1 MKKTKTTIRR
11 QLLKLRDPWERLDPD
26 EAKRVDVAGRFDFFW
41 VVLEA
46 GMPGLMLRLPGV
58 PQPLPRLPKLKNL
71 VASFRSVSGGSAF
84 VLGLKERS
92 QVEIFETLCRDVVEA
107 GEAGED
113 RDEALSRALQRT
125 RRWYHLLRGGKT
137 IGLSVEE
144 QRGLVGELAFLRN
157 LVSAFGSETAIEAWT
172 GPTGSAKDFEL
183 IGSCVEVK
191 ARRVAAK
198 PFVAIS
204 SEDQLAD
211 VKGSRL
217 CLRVVN
223 VASAVLPEGQSLH
236 DHVRMTAVLFEE
248 EGSAF
253 EAWEETLYSTG
264 YDPENDYD
272 GRRWLLGAASDYEV
286 KEGFPRISS
295 PLASGVENVR
305 YSIALDACETFKL
318 EDDLIDVIREG
329 LEHELSR
336 RIPS

>member
-1 MKKTKTTIRR
+1 MALRR
-11 QLLKLRDPWERLDPD
+11 
-26 EAKRVDVAGRFDFFW
+26 
-41 VVLEA
+41 
-46 GMPGLMLRLPGV
+46 RLPPDV
-58 PQPLPRLPKLKNL
+58 PSLPSLPKPLQRLPKLKNL
-71 VASFRSVSGGSAF
+71 VASFRPVLGGTAF

-107 GEAGED
+107 GEAGTD

-137 IGLSVEE
+137 NGLSVEE
-144 QRGLVGELAFLRN
+144 QRGLVGELAFLRD
-157 LVSAFGSETAIEAWT
+157 LVSAFGPDTAIEAWT

-211 VKGSRL
+211 VEGSRL

-236 DHVRMTAVLFEE
+236 DHVRMTAEMFEE
-248 EGSAF
+248 DGAAF

-264 YDPENDYD
+264 YDPENSYD
-272 GRRWLLGAASDYEV
+272 DRRWLLGAATDYEV
-286 KEGFPRISS
+286 KEGFPRISA
-295 PLASGVENVR
+295 PLAPGVENVR
-305 YSIALDACETFKL
+305 YSIALDACEPFKL
-318 EDDLIDVIREG
+318 EGDLIDVIRKGIEN
-329 LEHELSR
+329 E
-336 RIPS
+336 

>member
-1 MKKTKTTIRR
+1 MMIRR
-11 QLLKLRDPWERLDPD
+11 LLLKPRDPWERLDPN
-26 EAKRVDVAGRFDFFW
+26 EAKRVDFAGSFDFFW

-46 GMPGLMLRLPGV
+46 GMPGLMLRLPSV
-58 PQPLPRLPKLKNL
+58 PNPLPRLPKLKNL
-71 VASFRSVSGGSAF
+71 IVSFRPVSSGSAF
-84 VLGLKERS
+84 VLALKERS

-107 GEAGED
+107 GETGAN

-144 QRGLVGELAFLRN
+144 QRGLVGELAFLRE
-157 LVSAFGSETAIEAWT
+157 LVAAFGPETAIEAWT

-211 VKGSRL
+211 VEGSRM

-236 DHVRMTAVLFEE
+236 DHVRITAAMFEE
-248 EGSAF
+248 DGAAF

-264 YDPENDYD
+264 YDPESDYD
-272 GRRWLLGAASDYEV
+272 DRRWLLGTVTDYEV
-286 KEGFPRISS
+286 TEGFPRISA
-295 PLASGVENVR
+295 PLALGVENVR
-305 YSIALDACETFKL
+305 YAIALDACEPFKL
-318 EDDLIDVIREG
+318 EGDLIDVIRKG
-329 LEHELSR
+329 LQHE
-336 RIPS
+336 

>member
-1 MKKTKTTIRR
+1 MKTKTRR
-11 QLLKLRDPWERLDPD
+11 LLLKPRDPWKRLDPD

-41 VVLEA
+41 VVLDA
-46 GMPGLMLRLPGV
+46 GMPGLMLRLPNL

-71 VASFRSVSGGSAF
+71 VASFRPVSVGSAF

-107 GEAGED
+107 GEAGAD
-113 RDEALSRALQRT
+113 HDEALARALQRT

-137 IGLSVEE
+137 NGLSVEE
-144 QRGLVGELAFLRN
+144 QRGLVGELAFLRE
-157 LVSAFGSETAIEAWT
+157 LVIAFGPNTAIEAWT

-211 VKGSRL
+211 VEGSRL
-217 CLRVVN
+217 CLRVAN

-236 DHVRMTAVLFEE
+236 DHVRMTAEMFEE
-248 EGSAF
+248 DGGAF

-264 YDPENDYD
+264 YDPENEYD
-272 GRRWLLGAASDYEV
+272 DRRWLLGRAAHYEV

-295 PLASGVENVR
+295 PLAPGVENVR
-305 YSIALDACETFKL
+305 YAIALEACEPFRL
-318 EDDLIDVIREG
+318 EDELIDVIAKG
-329 LEHELSR
+329 LEHE
-336 RIPS
+336 

>member
-1 MKKTKTTIRR
+1 LKT
-11 QLLKLRDPWERLDPD
+11 RDPWERLEPD

-46 GMPGLMLRLPGV
+46 GIPGLMLRLLSL

-71 VASFRSVSGGSAF
+71 VASFRPVAGGSAF
-84 VLGLKERS
+84 VLGLKEIS

-107 GEAGED
+107 GEAGAD
-113 RDEALSRALQRT
+113 RDEALVRTLQRT

-137 IGLSVEE
+137 NGLSVEE
-144 QRGLVGELAFLRN
+144 QRGLVGELAFLRE
-157 LVSAFGSETAIEAWT
+157 LVVAFGPETAIEAWT

-211 VKGSRL
+211 VDDSRL
-217 CLRVVN
+217 FLRVVN

-236 DHVRMTAVLFEE
+236 DHVQITAAMFEKD
-248 EGSAF
+248 GGAF

-264 YDPENDYD
+264 YDSENGYD
-272 GRRWLLGAASDYEV
+272 DRRWLLGTGTDYEV
-286 KEGFPRISS
+286 TEGFPRISA
-295 PLASGVENVR
+295 PLAQGVENVR
-305 YSIALDACETFKL
+305 YAIALDACEPFKL
-318 EDDLIDVIREG
+318 ESGLIDVIRKG
-329 LEHELSR
+329 LAHE
-336 RIPS
+336 